1 MSQKY
6 VVRQGDCLSSIAAH
20 FGLPNW
26 HVIYDAPD
34 NKDFKKKRPNPNI
47 IYPGD
52 EVVIPDTQP
61 GNQSI
66 ATGSTHTFQVTLPL
80 TNLKIKVFD
89 DIGEKPTKANYE
101 LRILGLPEPI
111 TGALAN
117 GLVDTKIPP
126 WARRGNLVITSTED
140 GSIIEQVELQ
150 LGGLDP
156 VDTISG
162 AQMRLQQLGFDC
174 GPITGDMTPATE
186 GAIRTFQRV
195 YKLTEDGTLSAV
207 TQDKLKEIYG
217 I

>member
-34 NKDFKKKRPNPNI
+34 NKDFKKKRPNPNL

-52 EVVIPDTQP
+52 ELVIPDTKP
-61 GNQSI
+61 GNESI
-66 ATGSTHTFQVTLPL
+66 DTGSVHTFQVTLPL
-80 TNLKIKVFD
+80 TDLKLKVFD
-89 DIGEKPTKANYE
+89 DIGDEPTKANYE

-117 GLVDTKIPP
+117 GLIDTKIPA
-126 WARRGNLVITSTED
+126 WARQGHLVITSAED
-140 GSIIEQVELQ
+140 GSIIEKVDLQ

-162 AQMRLQQLGFDC
+162 AQIRLQQIGFDC
-174 GPITGDMTPATE
+174 GPITGEMTPAME
-186 GAIRTFQRV
+186 GTLRLFQRV
-195 YKLTEDGTLSAV
+195 YKLTEDGTLNAA

-217 I
+217 V